1 MDGKRKFILGLVIV
15 LGLSAIAYF
24 VKRKM
29 GANSTGGAAS
39 REEILEKAREAKALK
54 KLVAEMEAT
63 GNEVKNVLSN

>member
-1 MDGKRKFILGLVIV
+1 MNGKRKIILGFVVI
-15 LGLSAIAYF
+15 LGISAIAYF

-29 GANSTGGAAS
+29 GSNSTSGVAS

-63 GNEVKNVLSN
+63 GEEVKNVLSN